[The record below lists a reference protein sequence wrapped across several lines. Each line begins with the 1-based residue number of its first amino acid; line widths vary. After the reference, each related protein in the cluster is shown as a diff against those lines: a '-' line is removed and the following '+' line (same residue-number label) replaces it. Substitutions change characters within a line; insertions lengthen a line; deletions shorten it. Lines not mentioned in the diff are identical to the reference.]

1 MNKNIL
7 TLFKNFSI
15 YTIKYILNSVFVL
28 EMILLTAIVYIAK
41 DMSDIN
47 SIFRIAIFPFVLLV
61 VHIIGCKFLKINMNR
76 VVLWIYL
83 FILKLIVSFNII
95 NCILESNSI
104 SLYLIIYDLIVLIFI
119 NIFICLEVLMV
130 KEWCFWVN

>member
-7 TLFKNFSI
+7 TLFKSFSI

-28 EMILLTAIVYIAK
+28 AMILLTAIVYMVK

-76 VVLWIYL
+76 AVLWVYL
-83 FILKLIVSFNII
+83 FILIILQLIISFNII

-119 NIFICLEVLMV
+119 NIFISLEVLRI
-130 KEWCFWVN
+130 KE

>member
-1 MNKNIL
+1 
-7 TLFKNFSI
+7 
-15 YTIKYILNSVFVL
+15 
-28 EMILLTAIVYIAK
+28 MILLTAIVYIAK

-83 FILKLIVSFNII
+83 FILIILQLIVSFNII

-130 KEWCFWVN
+130 KE

>member
-15 YTIKYILNSVFVL
+15 YTIKYILNS
-28 EMILLTAIVYIAK
+28 
-41 DMSDIN
+41 
-47 SIFRIAIFPFVLLV
+47 VLLV

-83 FILKLIVSFNII
+83 FILIILQLIVSFNII

-130 KEWCFWVN
+130 KD

>member
-61 VHIIGCKFLKINMNR
+61 VHIIGYKFLKINMNR

-83 FILKLIVSFNII
+83 FILIILQLIVSFNII

-130 KEWCFWVN
+130 KE

>member
-83 FILKLIVSFNII
+83 FILIILQLIVSFNII
-95 NCILESNSI
+95 NA
-104 SLYLIIYDLIVLIFI
+104 F
-119 NIFICLEVLMV
+119 
-130 KEWCFWVN
+130 

>member
-15 YTIKYILNSVFVL
+15 YTVKYILNSVFVL

-61 VHIIGCKFLKINMNR
+61 VHIIGCKFLKINMNI

-83 FILKLIVSFNII
+83 FILIILQLIVSFNII

-119 NIFICLEVLMV
+119 NIFIYLEVLMV
-130 KEWCFWVN
+130 KE